1 MPCRSSDYEAG
12 RLSVMQELTAAVA
25 RFNEDDSLGIGDLIL
40 VIQPWLDPPVSAA
53 HKEASAMSKKALS
66 ERE

>member
-1 MPCRSSDYEAG
+1 
-12 RLSVMQELTAAVA
+12 MQELTAAVA